1 MAWGTIAV
9 ALVALSA
16 CRGARR
22 SGGHHHAGSDASR
35 ARASLAPDASFPR
48 IDAANAARNA
58 GHLEEARAQAEAVL
72 GASPPAPEEERA
84 LAEGVLARVALRQG
98 DLAVAEQR
106 FRESIAAHAA
116 AGRIKAR
123 TEDSFALAFLL
134 SQRAQR
140 LTEARAL
147 LDALAPDLASYPEGA
162 ARIFL
167 YRLQVAIAG
176 GDVRGALE
184 DAREASER
192 CERLGLHSAARRA
205 RLGEV
210 VHLTAIGDL
219 DGARALLQR
228 HGAELERDKAA
239 SACEKAE
246 YATGIVDVETVA
258 LHPSEDARRAATRV
272 LAMSEGACPDAAL
285 RAYALTRLAAL
296 AAGDGLLEE
305 AEARLREARAAMKA
319 MRLAERLL
327 GDDVEGRIALAA
339 KRPRDALAAFERER
353 DLARRSLLVAEEQ
366 RAEVGRG
373 RALEARGLR
382 EGAEGAYRAAEELLA
397 RHALEIPLG
406 EGRGVLLAGKAE
418 SSGRLVDLLVRLG
431 RAADALEVARD
442 ARARELAGLARA
454 HRVSALDEASR
465 AAWEKEISRYGELR
479 QAIDDDVAQDWKRS
493 ASELQARLASREAEV
508 TVARAALD
516 RALAILGPPV
526 TRTARRLA
534 VGDALLAY
542 VPTPTGTS
550 GFVATSSGVRAF
562 PVHPPAEG
570 APAAAFADAL
580 LAPAGPE
587 LASARRI
594 FVLAGGTVRDVPVHA
609 LPFQGAPLLA
619 HALVLYPL
627 DLGGPARAD
636 GGGGLLVATDPLGDL
651 AGADREGA
659 ALEEQLSPEAGLRP
673 LIRLSRDS
681 ATAPRLRSAL
691 SAAALFHFAGHASF
705 GGHDGL
711 ESGLRLAEGTTLDA
725 GDVLAA
731 PRVPTRVVLDACDAA
746 HGDPRAS
753 FGAFGFAQAF
763 VASGSAIVL
772 AASRPIADGAGVPL
786 AKALYPR
793 FAEAV
798 DDDSALG
805 AARGALLA
813 MATGNTSDSWQAD
826 WAAFRILVP

>member
-1 MAWGTIAV
+1 MAGA
-9 ALVALSA
+9 ALVTLAACHGAKKDRENRDAGANVSA
-16 CRGARR
+16 
-22 SGGHHHAGSDASR
+22 
-35 ARASLAPDASFPR
+35 ARASLAPEGSFPR

-58 GHLEEARAQAEAVL
+58 GNLEEARAQAEGVL
-72 GASPPAPEEERA
+72 AASPAAPEEERA

-98 DLAVAEQR
+98 DLTLAERR

-116 AGRIKAR
+116 AGRIRAR
-123 TEDSFALAFLL
+123 AEDSFALAFLL
-134 SQRAQR
+134 SQRAHR
-140 LTEARAL
+140 LSEARAV
-147 LDALAPDLASYPEGA
+147 LDALEPDLAHYPEGA

-167 YRLQVAIAG
+167 YRLQLAIAG

-184 DAREASER
+184 AARAASER

-228 HGAELERDKAA
+228 HGAELERDPEA

-246 YATGIVDVETVA
+246 YAAGIVDVETVA
-258 LHPSEDARRAATRV
+258 AHPSEDARRAAARV
-272 LAMSEGACPDAAL
+272 LSLSEGACPDAAL

-305 AEARLREARAAMKA
+305 AESRLREARATMKEL
-319 MRLAERLL
+319 RLAERLL
-327 GDDVEGRIALAA
+327 GDDVEGRIALAG
-339 KRPRDALAAFERER
+339 KRPREGLAAFERER

-373 RALEARGLR
+373 RALEALGKAA
-382 EGAEGAYRAAEELLA
+382 EAEGAYRAAEDLLA

-418 SSGRLVDLLVRLG
+418 SSGRLIDLLVQRG
-431 RAADALEVARD
+431 RAAEALEVARD

-454 HRVSALDEASR
+454 HRVGALDGAGR

-479 QAIDDDVAQDWKRS
+479 QAIDDDVAQDWKRG
-493 ASELQARLASREAEV
+493 ATELHARLAARAAEV
-508 TVARAALD
+508 TVARSALD
-516 RALAILGPPV
+516 RALALLGPTV
-526 TRTARRLA
+526 TRAARPLA
-534 VGDALLAY
+534 AGDVLLAY
-542 VPTPTGTS
+542 VATPSGTL
-550 GFVATSSGVRAF
+550 GLVAIPSGVRAF
-562 PVHPPAEG
+562 PVDPPAID
-570 APAAAFADAL
+570 APATAFAESL
-580 LAPAGPE
+580 LAPAKPE
-587 LASARRI
+587 LGSARRV
-594 FVLAGGTVRDVPVHA
+594 FVLAGGAVRDVPVHA
-609 LPFQGAPLLA
+609 LPFEGAPLLA

-627 DLGGPARAD
+627 DLGAPVRTD
-636 GGGGLLVATDPLGDL
+636 PRGGLLVATDPLGDL

-659 ALEEQLSPEAGLRP
+659 TLEEQLSGAGAAR
-673 LIRLSRDS
+673 LITRLSRES
-681 ATAPRLRSAL
+681 ASAPRVRSAL
-691 SAAALFHFAGHASF
+691 AAASLFHFAGHATF

-711 ESGLRLAEGTTLDA
+711 ESGLRLAEGATLDA
-725 GDVLAA
+725 GDILAA
-731 PRVPTRVVLDACDAA
+731 PHVPARVVLDACDAA
-746 HGDPRAS
+746 RGDPRAS

-786 AKALYPR
+786 AKALYPG
-793 FAEAV
+793 FADAA
-798 DDDSALG
+798 DDDSALQ
-805 AARGALLA
+805 AARRALLA
-813 MATGNTSDSWQAD
+813 MAAANAGDSWSAD